1 MFMGNVEQWDVW
13 SNECSHKGWNIGMI
27 GALNVRALAEQW
39 DNWRIELTGATGC
52 NGVG

>member
-1 MFMGNVEQWDVW
+1 MFMGSVEQWDVW